1 MSWFAFDFASVEND
15 LGSSIF
21 DSSWLRSIS
30 SVKAL
35 ILTKQKNSI
44 TQIRNHERRLKS
56 EGRPI
61 QVFSILVFCL
71 RWVDEFSPFCFFL
84 LSLAWLGLGN
94 HELERWNRGTW
105 KSLCAARG
113 VIFCKGSIWMLI
125 FVAFCYLC
133 CLPSISVDAS
143 LAPKNLQSFTRKKR
157 EDETS
162 HRREEN
168 SVGERKKTNKQCP
181 FTRSRQITFGRHRC
195 RDCQS
200 CSCYYNSTWSKS
212 LE

>member
-1 MSWFAFDFASVEND
+1 MVLEQ
-15 LGSSIF
+15 
-21 DSSWLRSIS
+21 
-30 SVKAL
+30 
-35 ILTKQKNSI
+35 QKWPRTQRFNFNKKEKVSLVLEI
-44 TQIRNHERRLKS
+44 TRDAWANLKS
-56 EGRPI
+56 EGCPI

-200 CSCYYNSTWSKS
+200 CVATTTAPDPSPWNR
-212 LE
+212 

>member
-1 MSWFAFDFASVEND
+1 MFNLWWYAFYFASVEND

-30 SVKAL
+30 SVKAS
-35 ILTKQKNSI
+35 ILTKQKIVSL
-44 TQIRNHERRLKS
+44 RLKIMRDDS
-56 EGRPI
+56 SLKGKYSGYLGVLFTSLRFGF
-61 QVFSILVFCL
+61 FS
-71 RWVDEFSPFCFFL
+71 
-84 LSLAWLGLGN
+84 SLAWLGLGN

-168 SVGERKKTNKQCP
+168 SVGERKKTNKNALLHGAV
-181 FTRSRQITFGRHRC
+181 R
-195 RDCQS
+195 
-200 CSCYYNSTWSKS
+200 
-212 LE
+212 

>member
-1 MSWFAFDFASVEND
+1 MVVCIWFCFSWERF
-15 LGSSIF
+15 GQQHI
-21 DSSWLRSIS
+21 WLILRQY

-35 ILTKQKNSI
+35 ILTKQKIGSL
-44 TQIRNHERRLKS
+44 RLKIMRDDS
-56 EGRPI
+56 SLKG
-61 QVFSILVFCL
+61 VLSKYSGYLGVLFTSLCFGFFS
-71 RWVDEFSPFCFFL
+71 
-84 LSLAWLGLGN
+84 SLAWLGLGN

-125 FVAFCYLC
+125 FVAGCYLC

-168 SVGERKKTNKQCP
+168 SVGERKKMNKQCP

-200 CSCYYNSTWSKS
+200 CSCYSNSTWSKS